1 MSLSG
6 AYNKN
11 TSETNENSKR
21 DPWAPAVPALQTVI
35 GQTEQA
41 LGNTGATAN
50 QRAAIADLEAKAS
63 QGNPYASQIGNLA
76 KDAFGASSQSGTV
89 SDAYKSLQGQ
99 LGDTASGTYL
109 DFTKNPQLME
119 MLNQASTDAFNKINA
134 QFAGAGRDMSGMNQ
148 MAAARGVNQAQL
160 PVLLDYYNQER
171 ARQSDAAKTLY
182 GAGVQTGQ
190 TVQGLDESAL
200 NTRGA
205 GVNFANAALAA
216 DKYGP
221 EEILKL
227 EQSLKDIPLNDLAQ
241 IANIL
246 YPAAG
251 LGGQVQGNSKTNSSG
266 FSVGG
271 GISL

>member
-1 MSLSG
+1 MSISG
-6 AYNKN
+6 AYSSKN
-11 TSETNENSKR
+11 QKTDENTQR
-21 DPWAPAVPALQTVI
+21 DPWAPAVPALKTVI

-63 QGNPYASQIGNLA
+63 QGNPYAENIGKLVS
-76 KDAFGASSQSGTV
+76 DAFGATSQSGTA
-89 SDAYKSLQGQ
+89 SDAYKTLQGQ

-109 DFTKNPQLME
+109 DFTKNPQMMA
-119 MLNQASTDAFNKINA
+119 MLDQASTDAFNKINA
-134 QFAGAGRDMSGMNQ
+134 QFAGAGRDLSGMNQ

-160 PVLLDYYNQER
+160 PILMDYYNQER

-182 GAGVQTGQ
+182 GAGIETGK

-200 NTRGA
+200 NARGA

-227 EQSLKDIPLNDLAQ
+227 EQSLKDIPIQDLAQ

-251 LGGQVQGNSKTNSSG
+251 LGGQSQGTSKTKSSG

-271 GISL
+271 GLSL